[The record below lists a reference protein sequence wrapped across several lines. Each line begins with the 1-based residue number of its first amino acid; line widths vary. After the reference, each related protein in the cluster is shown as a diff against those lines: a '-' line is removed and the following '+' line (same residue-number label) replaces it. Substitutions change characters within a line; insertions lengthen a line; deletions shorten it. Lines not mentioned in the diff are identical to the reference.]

1 MALRPCPTTSVN
13 LVLSSTKFSTQGGP
27 RPTPA
32 SYRRNYRCIAA
43 VPNKSHKIRKS
54 HAMAHNQDARD
65 GSTVLNEPVEL

>member
-1 MALRPCPTTSVN
+1 MALSYHICKFSP
-13 LVLSSTKFSTQGGP
+13 KFSTQGGP

-65 GSTVLNEPVEL
+65 GSTVVNEPVEL